1 MADER
6 DAASF
11 SVEQVAGLLGL
22 GAAQLR
28 SFVRNGFV
36 EPARGPRGEL
46 RFSFQDLVFLRV
58 VARLADARISPR
70 RVERAVRG
78 LRARLPVDRPL
89 SGVRLAT
96 TGANVVVHEHDRTW
110 SPESGQYWFEFDSSA
125 APPALLDAPSRVPS
139 AQRSEPPLEVTATA
153 EGWYVFGC
161 EIEASNPDAAR
172 AAFARALELEPKLA
186 EAHVNWGC
194 LEHEAG
200 RLAEA
205 EAQYRAALA
214 IRSEDATATFD
225 LAVVLEDLGRGA
237 EARAAYESA
246 LALDPDCADAHFNLA
261 RLCDGLGE
269 ASAALRHLQ
278 AYRKLTQ
285 S

>member
-1 MADER
+1 MADAR

-11 SVEQVAGLLGL
+11 SAEQVAGLLGL
-22 GAAQLR
+22 GATQLR

-36 EPARGPRGEL
+36 EPARGPLGEL

-58 VARLADARISPR
+58 VARLAEARISPR
-70 RVERAVRG
+70 RMERAVRG
-78 LRARLPVDRPL
+78 LRARLPEDRPL
-89 SGVRLAT
+89 SGVRL
-96 TGANVVVHEHDRTW
+96 GAAGAHVVVREHDRTW
-110 SPESGQYWFEFDSSA
+110 SPESGQYWFEFDA
-125 APPALLDAPSRVPS
+125 APASAPADPTPSRVAP
-139 AQRSEPPLEVTATA
+139 ARPEPPLEVTATA

-161 EIEASNPDAAR
+161 EVEASNPDAAR
-172 AAFARALELEPKLA
+172 DAWARALELDPELA

-200 RLAEA
+200 RLADA
-205 EAQYRAALA
+205 EGHYRAALA
-214 IRSEDATATFD
+214 IRPDDATAAFD

-237 EARAAYESA
+237 EARAAYEA
-246 LALDPDCADAHFNLA
+246 TLALDPDCADAHFNLA